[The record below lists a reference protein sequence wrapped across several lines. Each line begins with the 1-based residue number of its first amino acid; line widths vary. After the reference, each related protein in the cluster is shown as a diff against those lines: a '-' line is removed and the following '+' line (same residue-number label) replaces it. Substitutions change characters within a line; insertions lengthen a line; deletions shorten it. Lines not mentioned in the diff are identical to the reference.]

1 MTLYVNVTDIR
12 TVGEEADSDGD
23 DAGSEPKFYFKDL

>member
-12 TVGEEADSDGD
+12 TVGEEAGSDAD
-23 DAGSEPKFYFKDL
+23 DVGSETKFYFKDL